1 MRFPPDFVDKVREAN
16 NIVDV
21 IAPYTQLR
29 STGANFMGRCPFP
42 DHNDKTASFSVSEDK
57 QLYNCFGCKKSG
69 NIFTFLQIFNGYS
82 FPESIEFLAR
92 RANIALP
99 ERDEDPREKRVR
111 ETREKV
117 LQLNRLAA
125 SYFAHSLQ
133 QLPDSSSVRVYA
145 EKRGLTR
152 EIIET
157 FQIGFSPDDWQG
169 LTNVT
174 RARRIDLQIG
184 EQAGLL
190 KRSSRT
196 TGESHYD
203 LFRGRLM
210 FPIVSTAGEV
220 VGFGGRVMGDGE
232 PKYLNSPETPVFH
245 KGRMLYG
252 LDVTARFIRSQDEAI
267 IVEGYMDAVA
277 LYGAGL
283 KNVAAILGTAFTP
296 DHGKLIRRMTP
307 NVVMLLDGDK
317 AGIHGAERSLPALLA
332 ADIRPRGVILP
343 EGMDPD
349 DFLREKGVEALR
361 SEMERAGD
369 LFTLLLTRHWMAGY
383 RATAQDKLSV
393 VEQAATA
400 LAPAGIE
407 LLEQAM
413 ADLFIDEIAKFLDV
427 ERAWVRKTLTQKI
440 VSLSGRVPR
449 PVGSQSNVGI
459 GAHVARTKTID
470 RSATSDD
477 VHGDVGISVEP
488 ASSGPTT
495 ASQSAVSQ
503 NDVATHTLSGSSAS
517 GFASIDLSGVSR
529 EELAALGLL
538 LQSRFLMED
547 LSDATKEWV
556 VSGGAREDHPIAFLL
571 DHEGARKVAGI
582 ALRKYGHSPEGF
594 ATVAASLLGNMAQ
607 PEILSKS
614 LAEATTS
621 SNGTLGTSAESD
633 RRQMARILNAI
644 QRHRKQTDLNQISIK
659 LRETN
664 AKDES
669 RELMEKFVTIQ
680 RELREIENERR
691 SFDRE

>member
-1 MRFPPDFVDKVREAN
+1 MRFPPEFVDKVREAN

-69 NIFTFLQIFNGYS
+69 NIFTFLQVFNGYS

-99 ERDEDPREKRVR
+99 ERDEDPREKKNR
-111 ETREKV
+111 EARENI
-117 LQLNRLAA
+117 LSLNRLTA
-125 SYFAHSLQ
+125 SYFSHSFQ
-133 QLPDSSSVRVYA
+133 KLPESSPVRVYA

-157 FQIGFSPDDWQG
+157 FQIGYSPDEWQG
-169 LTNVT
+169 LTNVM
-174 RARRIDLQIG
+174 RARRIELSIG
-184 EQAGLL
+184 EQGGLL
-190 KRSSRT
+190 KRSNRS

-210 FPIVSTAGEV
+210 FPILSTSGDV
-220 VGFGGRVMGDGE
+220 LGFGGRILGDGE

-245 KGRMLYG
+245 KGRVLYG
-252 LDVTARFIRSQDEAI
+252 LDVTARYIRSQDEAI

-283 KNVAAILGTAFTP
+283 KNVAAILGTAFTS

-307 NVVMLLDGDK
+307 NVVMLLDGDR
-317 AGIHGAERSLPALLA
+317 AGIQGAERSLPALLA

-349 DFLREKGVEALR
+349 DFIRQKGVDALRE
-361 SEMERAGD
+361 EMARAGD

-383 RATAQDKLSV
+383 RATAQDKLAV
-393 VEQAATA
+393 VEQAAAA
-400 LAPAGIE
+400 LAPAGVE

-413 ADLFIDEIAKFLDV
+413 AELFIDEIAKFLDV
-427 ERAWVRKTLTQKI
+427 DKVWVRKTLTQKI
-440 VSLSGRVPR
+440 MSLSARGAGPQGRPMPGAQER
-449 PVGSQSNVGI
+449 SI
-459 GAHVARTKTID
+459 GGVARSLSDQDSQNVRMQESLSTPAN
-470 RSATSDD
+470 SAG
-477 VHGDVGISVEP
+477 H
-488 ASSGPTT
+488 ASSGP
-495 ASQSAVSQ
+495 SDSPSA
-503 NDVATHTLSGSSAS
+503 
-517 GFASIDLSGVSR
+517 IDLSNVSR

-538 LQSRFLMED
+538 LQSEFLMED
-547 LSDATKEWV
+547 LSEATKEWV
-556 VSGGAREDHPIAFLL
+556 ASGGTREDHPIAFLL
-571 DHEGARKVAGI
+571 DHEGARKLAGM
-582 ALRKYGHSPEGF
+582 ALRKYGQQPEAF
-594 ATVAASLLGNMAQ
+594 ATVAASLLGSVAQ
-607 PEILSKS
+607 PEILSKN
-614 LAEATTS
+614 LAEAS
-621 SNGTLGTSAESD
+621 SSLNGALGASAESD

-644 QRHRKQTDLNQISIK
+644 QRRRKQSDLHQISIL
-659 LRETN
+659 LRE
-664 AKDES
+664 AKAKHES
-669 RELMEKFVTIQ
+669 QELMEKFVTIQ

-691 SFDRE
+691 SFDRES